1 MFKEFMVMNAM
12 EELLKDSAENIIE
25 NNVENI
31 NTDEVDLIPCNA
43 TVIIKP
49 YEVNPYRKIDTTA
62 SGLIIGIESDKTYK
76 SNETG
81 EIEMSHDVIRTGKVI
96 AKGCACQNVE
106 VGDDVFFTTYS
117 MTPIPFRK
125 MGYVAVSETLLICR
139 IVKKNV

>member
-1 MFKEFMVMNAM
+1 MNAM

-43 TVIIKP
+43 TVLIKP

-62 SGLIIGIESDKTYK
+62 SGLIVGIESDKTYK

-81 EIEMSHDVIRTGKVI
+81 EITQNEQVIRVGTVI
-96 AKGCACQNVE
+96 AKGPKADNVE

-117 MTPIPFRK
+117 MTPLPFRK
-125 MGYVAVSETLLICR
+125 LGYVCVSETLLICR
-139 IVKKNV
+139 VVKKNV